1 MSQSGEPA
9 ASPLE
14 QLVAASGRELPNLL
28 TARDATRKGL
38 EIRRAKLGQLP
49 HDGDVGVVLMGSW
62 GRAEVTA
69 GSDDDFMVLV
79 HGTDRD
85 DVRPSIAEVETV
97 LDRGHGDQ
105 GIFGKPVASDELIRQ
120 IGLDED
126 TNRNLSLRMLLLL
139 ESVSATRED
148 LHEAVTAELV
158 DRYLDESVKD
168 LRVPRFLLNDVIRYW
183 RTMCVDFA
191 GKERKGPEK
200 WGIRNA
206 KLRTARKV
214 LFAGGLLPVFECST
228 LTRDE
233 MPDFLLG
240 QLRMPPT
247 DRIAQ
252 AFLTHDANDAG
263 GRALGA
269 YDDFLG
275 HLDDKD
281 FRDELE
287 SVTRETSK
295 ESPAFQDAARLG
307 KDLERGLLA
316 LLFETES
323 LPKLARDYVVF

>member
-1 MSQSGEPA
+1 MSQPGEPA
-9 ASPLE
+9 GSPLK
-14 QLVAASGRELPNLL
+14 QLAAASGRELPNLL
-28 TARDATRKGL
+28 KARDATRDGL
-38 EIRRAKLGQLP
+38 EKRRAALGQLP
-49 HDGDVGVVLMGSW
+49 HDEDVAVVLMGSW

-79 HGTDRD
+79 RGTKRD
-85 DVRPSIAEVETV
+85 NVRPSIADVETI

-105 GIFGKPVASDELIRQ
+105 GIFGKPVASDRLAGW

-126 TNRNLSLRMLLLL
+126 TNTNLSLRLLLLL
-139 ESVSATRED
+139 ESVHATREH
-148 LHEAVTAELV
+148 LHEAVIDQLV

-168 LRVPRFLLNDVIRYW
+168 FRVPRFLLNDVIRYW
-183 RTMCVDFA
+183 RTICVDFA
-191 GKERKGPEK
+191 GKERRGPEK

-206 KLRTARKV
+206 KLRTSRKV
-214 LFAGGLLPVFECST
+214 LFAGGLLPVFECSK
-228 LTRDE
+228 LPRDE
-233 MPDFLLG
+233 MPDFLRR

-252 AFLTHDANDAG
+252 AFLTHHASDAG

-275 HLDDKD
+275 RLADSE

-287 SVTRETSK
+287 TVTRATSK
-295 ESPAFQDAARLG
+295 ESSAFRDAARLG

-316 LLFETES
+316 LLFETEW

>member
-1 MSQSGEPA
+1 
-9 ASPLE
+9 
-14 QLVAASGRELPNLL
+14 
-28 TARDATRKGL
+28 
-38 EIRRAKLGQLP
+38 
-49 HDGDVGVVLMGSW
+49 MGSW

-79 HGTDRD
+79 RGRDRD
-85 DVRPSIAEVETV
+85 DVLPSIAEVETV
-97 LDRGHGDQ
+97 LDKGHGDQ
-105 GIFGKPVASDELIRQ
+105 GMFGKPVASDELIGK

-126 TNRNLSLRMLLLL
+126 TNTNLSLRMLLLL
-139 ESVSATRED
+139 ESVYATRED

-183 RTMCVDFA
+183 RTICVDFVS
-191 GKERKGPEK
+191 KERKGPEK

-206 KLRTARKV
+206 KLRTSRKV
-214 LFAGGLLPVFECST
+214 LFAGGLLPVFECAK
-228 LTRDE
+228 LPRDE

-252 AFLTHDANDAG
+252 AFLTHDASDAG

-275 HLDDKD
+275 RLDDNE
-281 FRDELE
+281 FRNELE
-287 SVTRETSK
+287 TVTRDTSE

-316 LLFETES
+316 LVFETES